1 MKKRIFAIALALS
14 MSLGTVSAYAQTT
27 TQTSVP
33 MSQYATALGV
43 LYNENYAYMIRT
55 YSSDL
60 TSFINATPVFDEYV
74 TQEQIKTHI
83 TLVNAQISNL
93 ESVNDLITLKHV
105 EPFYTIQPEINKM
118 ITAGKTYIDGCNK
131 IYNRNP
137 QGYYLIS
144 SSVSD
149 IYDAEI
155 KLSAH
160 CDSIHESSMLY
171 LSKAFPSY

>member
-1 MKKRIFAIALALS
+1 MKKRIFAITLALA

-60 TSFINATPVFDEYV
+60 TSFINATPVLDEYV

-93 ESVNDLITLKHV
+93 ESINNLITLKYV
-105 EPFYTIQPEINKM
+105 EPFYTMQPEINKM
-118 ITAGKTYIDGCNK
+118 ITAAKAYVDGCNK
-131 IYNRNP
+131 IYNKNL
-137 QGYYLIS
+137 QGYSQIS

-155 KLSAH
+155 KISSY
-160 CDSIHESSMLY
+160 CDSVHDASMLY
-171 LSKAFPSY
+171 LSNVFPAY